1 MLKEFDADPAAAEA
15 LLALP
20 RLYGG
25 REILDEAARLPFPP
39 ASRAALTNLADV
51 VTVLENYGLAD
62 RVILDLAEAHAF
74 EYCTG
79 VVFGAFAR
87 GLGYQLSNGGR
98 YDHLIGQFG
107 YPCPATGF
115 SFDLERVMAALEA
128 ARALPEVAGPDV
140 LLIDFSPDKRA
151 AHRLA
156 RLLRER
162 GVVRRPGHH
171 QARTGRL
178 SGLRQSGG
186 HPARRHPGPGGPA
199 GRDGPRPRTCGPRPS
214 AHFPWRRSNG
224 PSQRATPRGPSDFVG
239 RPAPHH
245 PRGAMANII
254 VVGAQWGDEGKGKV
268 VDFLS
273 ERFDVVARY
282 QGGNNAGH
290 TVVVGDDKIV
300 LHLIPSGVLR
310 KGKTCVLGNGVVIDL
325 GELIQEM
332 DQLERLHV
340 KFEDHFF
347 ISRRAHL
354 VLPYHKLLDVAHE
367 QRAAKKIG
375 TTGRGIGPAYVDKMA
390 RVGIRVG
397 DLHQP
402 ALFKERLSQNLAEK
416 RAQFPESRALAALEP
431 DRMFHDHLKHY
442 ERIQNHL
449 ADASLVLDRLMRE
462 GKQVLF
468 EGAQGT
474 LLDVDLGTYPY
485 VTSSSATAGGACT
498 GTGVSP
504 KRIDG
509 ILGIC
514 KAYTTRVGEGPFPTE
529 LADEIGDQ
537 IRERGAEFGATTGRP
552 RRTGWFDA
560 VGVRYAV
567 RVNGLDAL
575 ALMKLDVL
583 DGLETLQVC
592 TAYRYRGELLTEFP
606 NETDILAEC
615 EPVYETLPGWTE
627 NTVGIVDEAKLPANC
642 QAYLRR
648 LEAVAGVPL
657 ALISTGP
664 RRDQTIMRSDT
675 LWKSWG
681 LA

>member
-1 MLKEFDADPAAAEA
+1 MIRVESHF
-15 LLALP
+15 
-20 RLYGG
+20 G
-25 REILDEAARLPFPP
+25 RE
-39 ASRAALTNLADV
+39 SRD
-51 VTVLENYGLAD
+51 
-62 RVILDLAEAHAF
+62 
-74 EYCTG
+74 
-79 VVFGAFAR
+79 
-87 GLGYQLSNGGR
+87 
-98 YDHLIGQFG
+98 
-107 YPCPATGF
+107 
-115 SFDLERVMAALEA
+115 
-128 ARALPEVAGPDV
+128 
-140 LLIDFSPDKRA
+140 
-151 AHRLA
+151 
-156 RLLRER
+156 
-162 GVVRRPGHH
+162 
-171 QARTGRL
+171 
-178 SGLRQSGG
+178 
-186 HPARRHPGPGGPA
+186 
-199 GRDGPRPRTCGPRPS
+199 
-214 AHFPWRRSNG
+214 
-224 PSQRATPRGPSDFVG
+224 
-239 RPAPHH
+239 
-245 PRGAMANII
+245 AMANII
-254 VVGAQWGDEGKGKV
+254 VVGAQWGDEGKGKI
-268 VDFLS
+268 VDVLS

-290 TVVVGDDKIV
+290 TVVVGDEKVV
-300 LHLIPSGVLR
+300 LHLIPSGILR

-332 DQLERLHV
+332 DQLEKLQV

-367 QRAAKKIG
+367 QRATKKIG

-402 ALFKERLSQNLAEK
+402 NLFKERLSQNLAEK
-416 RAQFPESRALAALEP
+416 RAQYPESKTLSGLEV
-431 DRMFHDHLKHY
+431 DRMFEDHLRHF
-442 ERIQNHL
+442 ERIRGFL
-449 ADASLVLDRLMRE
+449 ADGSLVLDRFMRE
-462 GKQVLF
+462 GKRVLF

-529 LADEIGDQ
+529 LTDETGER

-560 VGVRYAV
+560 VGVRYAA
-567 RVNGLDAL
+567 RVNGLDAI

-583 DGLETLQVC
+583 DGLDPIRVC
-592 TAYRYRGELLTEFP
+592 TGYRYRGETLIELP

-615 EPVYETLPGWTE
+615 EPIYESLPGWTE
-627 NTVGIVDEAKLPANC
+627 STVGALEEKRLPPTC
-642 QAYLRR
+642 QAYIRH
-648 LEAVAGVPL
+648 LEELVGVPFT
-657 ALISTGP
+657 LISTGP
-664 RRDQTIMRSDT
+664 RRDQTIVRSNA
-675 LWKSWG
+675 LWDSWG

>member
-1 MLKEFDADPAAAEA
+1 
-15 LLALP
+15 
-20 RLYGG
+20 
-25 REILDEAARLPFPP
+25 
-39 ASRAALTNLADV
+39 
-51 VTVLENYGLAD
+51 
-62 RVILDLAEAHAF
+62 
-74 EYCTG
+74 
-79 VVFGAFAR
+79 
-87 GLGYQLSNGGR
+87 
-98 YDHLIGQFG
+98 
-107 YPCPATGF
+107 
-115 SFDLERVMAALEA
+115 
-128 ARALPEVAGPDV
+128 
-140 LLIDFSPDKRA
+140 
-151 AHRLA
+151 
-156 RLLRER
+156 
-162 GVVRRPGHH
+162 
-171 QARTGRL
+171 
-178 SGLRQSGG
+178 
-186 HPARRHPGPGGPA
+186 
-199 GRDGPRPRTCGPRPS
+199 
-214 AHFPWRRSNG
+214 
-224 PSQRATPRGPSDFVG
+224 
-239 RPAPHH
+239 
-245 PRGAMANII
+245 MANII

-290 TVVVGDDKIV
+290 TVVVGEDKIV

-310 KGKTCVLGNGVVIDL
+310 KGKVCVLGNGVVIDL

-332 DQLERLHV
+332 DQLERLQV

-367 QRAAKKIG
+367 QRATKKIG

-402 ALFKERLSQNLAEK
+402 ALFKERLAQNVAEK
-416 RAQFPESRALAALEP
+416 RAQYPESRALASLEP
-431 DRMFHDHLKHY
+431 DRMLHDHLKHY
-442 ERIQNHL
+442 ERIRGFL
-449 ADASLVLDRLMRE
+449 ADSSLVLDRLMRE

-504 KRIDG
+504 KRIHG

-529 LADEIGDQ
+529 LSDETGDR

-560 VGVRYAV
+560 VGVRYAA

-583 DGLETLQVC
+583 DGLETVQVC
-592 TAYRYRGELLTEFP
+592 TGYRYQGELITELP

-615 EPVYETLPGWTE
+615 RPVYETLPGWKE
-627 NTVGIVDEAKLPANC
+627 STVGVVEEAKLPATC
-642 QAYLRR
+642 QAYLRH
-648 LEAVAGVPL
+648 LEALAGVPL

-664 RRDQTIMRSDT
+664 RRDQTIVRSRD
-675 LWKSWG
+675 LWKGWG

>member
-1 MLKEFDADPAAAEA
+1 
-15 LLALP
+15 
-20 RLYGG
+20 
-25 REILDEAARLPFPP
+25 
-39 ASRAALTNLADV
+39 
-51 VTVLENYGLAD
+51 
-62 RVILDLAEAHAF
+62 
-74 EYCTG
+74 
-79 VVFGAFAR
+79 
-87 GLGYQLSNGGR
+87 
-98 YDHLIGQFG
+98 
-107 YPCPATGF
+107 
-115 SFDLERVMAALEA
+115 
-128 ARALPEVAGPDV
+128 
-140 LLIDFSPDKRA
+140 
-151 AHRLA
+151 
-156 RLLRER
+156 
-162 GVVRRPGHH
+162 
-171 QARTGRL
+171 
-178 SGLRQSGG
+178 
-186 HPARRHPGPGGPA
+186 
-199 GRDGPRPRTCGPRPS
+199 
-214 AHFPWRRSNG
+214 
-224 PSQRATPRGPSDFVG
+224 
-239 RPAPHH
+239 
-245 PRGAMANII
+245 MANII

-290 TVVVGDDKIV
+290 TVVVGEDKIV

-310 KGKTCVLGNGVVIDL
+310 KGKVCVLGNGVVIDL
-325 GELIQEM
+325 AELIQEM

-367 QRAAKKIG
+367 QRATKKIG

-390 RVGIRVG
+390 RVGIRIG

-402 ALFKERLSQNLAEK
+402 ALFRERLSQNLAEK
-416 RAQFPESRALAALEP
+416 RAQYPESRALASLEP
-431 DRMFHDHLKHY
+431 DRLFNDHLKHY
-442 ERIQNHL
+442 ERVRGFL
-449 ADASLVLDRLMRE
+449 ADSSLVLDRLMRE

-509 ILGIC
+509 VLGIC

-529 LADEIGDQ
+529 LLDEIGEQ

-552 RRTGWFDA
+552 RRTGWFDG
-560 VGVRYAV
+560 VGVRYAA

-583 DGLETLQVC
+583 DGLEAIQVC
-592 TAYRYRGELLTEFP
+592 TGYRYRGELLTEFP

-615 EPVYETLPGWTE
+615 QPVYETLPGWRE
-627 NTVGIVDEAKLPANC
+627 STVGIVEEAKLPATC
-642 QAYLRR
+642 QSYLRY
-648 LEAVAGVPL
+648 LEALAGIPL

-664 RRDQTIMRSDT
+664 RRDQTIVRSST
-675 LWKSWG
+675 LCKGWG
-681 LA
+681 VA

>member
-1 MLKEFDADPAAAEA
+1 
-15 LLALP
+15 
-20 RLYGG
+20 
-25 REILDEAARLPFPP
+25 
-39 ASRAALTNLADV
+39 
-51 VTVLENYGLAD
+51 
-62 RVILDLAEAHAF
+62 
-74 EYCTG
+74 
-79 VVFGAFAR
+79 
-87 GLGYQLSNGGR
+87 
-98 YDHLIGQFG
+98 
-107 YPCPATGF
+107 
-115 SFDLERVMAALEA
+115 
-128 ARALPEVAGPDV
+128 
-140 LLIDFSPDKRA
+140 
-151 AHRLA
+151 
-156 RLLRER
+156 
-162 GVVRRPGHH
+162 
-171 QARTGRL
+171 
-178 SGLRQSGG
+178 
-186 HPARRHPGPGGPA
+186 
-199 GRDGPRPRTCGPRPS
+199 
-214 AHFPWRRSNG
+214 
-224 PSQRATPRGPSDFVG
+224 
-239 RPAPHH
+239 
-245 PRGAMANII
+245 MANII
-254 VVGAQWGDEGKGKV
+254 VVGTQWGDEGKGKV

-290 TVVVGDDKIV
+290 TVVVGEDKIV

-310 KGKTCVLGNGVVIDL
+310 KGKVCVLGNGVVIDL

-340 KFEDHFF
+340 RFEDHFF

-367 QRAAKKIG
+367 QRATKKIG

-390 RVGIRVG
+390 RVGIRIG

-402 ALFKERLSQNLAEK
+402 ALFRERLSQNLAEK
-416 RAQFPESRALAALEP
+416 RAQYPESRALASLEP
-431 DRMFHDHLKHY
+431 DRLFHDHLKHY
-442 ERIQNHL
+442 ERVQRFL
-449 ADASLVLDRLMRE
+449 ADTSLVLDRLMRE

-529 LADEIGDQ
+529 LLDEIGDR

-552 RRTGWFDA
+552 RRTGWFDG
-560 VGVRYAV
+560 VGVRYAA

-583 DGLETLQVC
+583 DGLEAIRVC
-592 TAYRYRGELLTEFP
+592 TGYRYRGELLTEFP

-615 EPVYETLPGWTE
+615 QPVCETLPGWQE
-627 NTVGIVDEAKLPANC
+627 STVGIVEEGKLPANC
-642 QAYLRR
+642 QAYLRC
-648 LEAVAGVPL
+648 LEALAGIPL

-664 RRDQTIMRSDT
+664 RRDQTIVRSSA
-675 LWKSWG
+675 LLKSWG

>member
-1 MLKEFDADPAAAEA
+1 
-15 LLALP
+15 
-20 RLYGG
+20 
-25 REILDEAARLPFPP
+25 
-39 ASRAALTNLADV
+39 
-51 VTVLENYGLAD
+51 
-62 RVILDLAEAHAF
+62 
-74 EYCTG
+74 
-79 VVFGAFAR
+79 
-87 GLGYQLSNGGR
+87 
-98 YDHLIGQFG
+98 
-107 YPCPATGF
+107 
-115 SFDLERVMAALEA
+115 
-128 ARALPEVAGPDV
+128 
-140 LLIDFSPDKRA
+140 
-151 AHRLA
+151 
-156 RLLRER
+156 
-162 GVVRRPGHH
+162 
-171 QARTGRL
+171 
-178 SGLRQSGG
+178 
-186 HPARRHPGPGGPA
+186 
-199 GRDGPRPRTCGPRPS
+199 
-214 AHFPWRRSNG
+214 
-224 PSQRATPRGPSDFVG
+224 
-239 RPAPHH
+239 
-245 PRGAMANII
+245 MANII

-290 TVVVGDDKIV
+290 TVVIGDDKIV

-310 KGKTCVLGNGVVIDL
+310 KGKTCVLGNGVVIDR

-354 VLPYHKLLDVAHE
+354 VLPYHKLLDIAHE
-367 QRAAKKIG
+367 QRATKKIG

-402 ALFKERLSQNLAEK
+402 ALFKERLSQNVAEK

-442 ERIQNHL
+442 ERIQSFL
-449 ADASLVLDRLMRE
+449 ADASLVLDRLMQE

-504 KRIDG
+504 KRIHG
-509 ILGIC
+509 VLGIC

-529 LADEIGDQ
+529 LAEEIGDR

-560 VGVRYAV
+560 VGVRYAA

-627 NTVGIVDEAKLPANC
+627 DTVGIVEEAKLPANC

-657 ALISTGP
+657 GLISTGP

>member
-1 MLKEFDADPAAAEA
+1 
-15 LLALP
+15 
-20 RLYGG
+20 
-25 REILDEAARLPFPP
+25 
-39 ASRAALTNLADV
+39 
-51 VTVLENYGLAD
+51 
-62 RVILDLAEAHAF
+62 
-74 EYCTG
+74 
-79 VVFGAFAR
+79 
-87 GLGYQLSNGGR
+87 
-98 YDHLIGQFG
+98 
-107 YPCPATGF
+107 
-115 SFDLERVMAALEA
+115 
-128 ARALPEVAGPDV
+128 
-140 LLIDFSPDKRA
+140 
-151 AHRLA
+151 
-156 RLLRER
+156 
-162 GVVRRPGHH
+162 
-171 QARTGRL
+171 
-178 SGLRQSGG
+178 
-186 HPARRHPGPGGPA
+186 
-199 GRDGPRPRTCGPRPS
+199 
-214 AHFPWRRSNG
+214 
-224 PSQRATPRGPSDFVG
+224 
-239 RPAPHH
+239 
-245 PRGAMANII
+245 MANII

-290 TVVVGDDKIV
+290 TVVVGEEKIV

-310 KGKTCVLGNGVVIDL
+310 KGKVCVLGNGVVIDL
-325 GELIQEM
+325 CELIQEM
-332 DQLERLHV
+332 DQLERLHIR
-340 KFEDHFF
+340 FEDHFF

-367 QRAAKKIG
+367 QRATKKIG

-416 RAQFPESRALAALEP
+416 RAQSPESRALATLEV
-431 DRMFHDHLKHY
+431 DRIFHDHLKY
-442 ERIQNHL
+442 YGRIQSFL
-449 ADASLVLDRLMRE
+449 ADSSLVLDRLMRE

-485 VTSSSATAGGACT
+485 VTSSSSTAGGACT

-509 ILGIC
+509 VLGIC

-529 LADEIGDQ
+529 LADTIGER

-560 VGVRYAV
+560 VGVRYAA

-583 DGLETLQVC
+583 DGLETIQVC
-592 TAYRYRGELLTEFP
+592 TGYRYKEELLTELP

-615 EPVYETLPGWTE
+615 QPVYETLAGWQE
-627 NTVGIVDEAKLPANC
+627 NTVGIVEENKLPAAC
-642 QAYLRR
+642 QAYLRH
-648 LEAVAGVPL
+648 LEALAGVPL

-664 RRDQTIMRSDT
+664 RRDQTIVRSSA
-675 LWKSWG
+675 LWRGWG

>member
-1 MLKEFDADPAAAEA
+1 
-15 LLALP
+15 
-20 RLYGG
+20 
-25 REILDEAARLPFPP
+25 
-39 ASRAALTNLADV
+39 
-51 VTVLENYGLAD
+51 
-62 RVILDLAEAHAF
+62 
-74 EYCTG
+74 
-79 VVFGAFAR
+79 
-87 GLGYQLSNGGR
+87 
-98 YDHLIGQFG
+98 
-107 YPCPATGF
+107 
-115 SFDLERVMAALEA
+115 
-128 ARALPEVAGPDV
+128 
-140 LLIDFSPDKRA
+140 
-151 AHRLA
+151 
-156 RLLRER
+156 
-162 GVVRRPGHH
+162 
-171 QARTGRL
+171 
-178 SGLRQSGG
+178 
-186 HPARRHPGPGGPA
+186 
-199 GRDGPRPRTCGPRPS
+199 
-214 AHFPWRRSNG
+214 
-224 PSQRATPRGPSDFVG
+224 
-239 RPAPHH
+239 
-245 PRGAMANII
+245 MANII

-273 ERFDVVARY
+273 ERFDVVARF

-290 TVVVGDDKIV
+290 TVVVGEDKVV

-310 KGKTCVLGNGVVIDL
+310 KGKVCVLGNGVVIDL

-367 QRAAKKIG
+367 QRATKKIG

-397 DLHQP
+397 DLHHP
-402 ALFKERLSQNLAEK
+402 ALFRERLSQNLAEK
-416 RAQFPESRALAALEP
+416 RAQYPESRALASLEQ
-431 DRMFHDHLKHY
+431 DRIFHDHLKHY
-442 ERIQNHL
+442 ERIRSFL
-449 ADASLVLDRLMRE
+449 ADSSLVLDRLMQD
-462 GKQVLF
+462 GKRVLF

-509 ILGIC
+509 VLGIC

-529 LADEIGDQ
+529 LSDEIGER

-560 VGVRYAV
+560 VAVRYAA

-583 DGLETLQVC
+583 DGLEAIQVC
-592 TAYRYRGELLTEFP
+592 TGYRYKGELLTEFP
-606 NETDILAEC
+606 NETDILAESQ
-615 EPVYETLPGWTE
+615 PVYETWPGWKE
-627 NTVGIVDEAKLPANC
+627 STVGIVEEAQLPTNC
-642 QAYLRR
+642 QAYLRQ
-648 LEAVAGVPL
+648 LEALAGVPL

-664 RRDQTIMRSDT
+664 RRDQTIARSSA
-675 LWKSWG
+675 LWKAWG